1 MTQNVIIL
9 SLLLAILGCH
19 DHSPQR
25 PAPPTGASVVVVDR
39 LDRELRFEAI
49 PRRIVSLSPSTTE
62 LLFAI
67 GAGPQVVG
75 ATKHCNYPDAA
86 TEVPRVGAGTLES
99 ISRETILSLQPDLV
113 LCKWDTHQPLV
124 DPLTRL
130 GIPVIAIGPE
140 NLQALFQEARLLGKV
155 LGRESEADALVN
167 SMTTRLDHVTSLV
180 EQIPPRERR
189 SVFYEVWDDP
199 LMTAGPNSFIGE
211 LLTLGGMKNIFA
223 DTSVRYPKV
232 SSEVVVHRNPEV
244 ILAPST
250 HADQVSVQQLLLRQ
264 GWSEIAAIREQQVF
278 LIDGDQVSRCGPRL
292 IDALE
297 QMITAVYPDQV
308 VMMKGSD
315 L

>member
-1 MTQNVIIL
+1 MTQNAFIL
-9 SLLLAILGCH
+9 SLLVAVLGCH
-19 DHSPQR
+19 DHSPQT
-25 PAPPTGASVVVVDR
+25 PTSPTAASVVVVDR

-86 TEVPRVGAGTLES
+86 AEVPRVGAGTLES

-130 GIPVIAIGPE
+130 GISVIAIGPE

-155 LGRESEADALVN
+155 LGRESEADALVD
-167 SMTTRLDHVTSLV
+167 SMTMRLDHLTSLV
-180 EQIPPRERR
+180 EQIAPRERR

-211 LLTLGGMKNIFA
+211 LLTLGGMQNIFA

-232 SSEVVVHRNPEV
+232 SGEVVVHRNPEV

-250 HADQVSVQQLLLRQ
+250 HADQVSVQQLLSRQ

-308 VMMKGSD
+308 VTMKGSD

>member
-1 MTQNVIIL
+1 MTQNAFIL
-9 SLLLAILGCH
+9 SLLVAVLGCH
-19 DHSPQR
+19 DHSPQT
-25 PAPPTGASVVVVDR
+25 PTPPTAASVVVVDR

-67 GAGPQVVG
+67 GAGAQVVG

-86 TEVPRVGAGTLES
+86 AEVPRVGAGTLES

-130 GIPVIAIGPE
+130 GISVIAIGPE

-155 LGRESEADALVN
+155 LGRESEADALVD
-167 SMTTRLDHVTSLV
+167 SMTMRLDHLTSLV
-180 EQIPPRERR
+180 EQIAPRERR

-211 LLTLGGMKNIFA
+211 LLTLGGMQNIFA

-250 HADQVSVQQLLLRQ
+250 HADQVSVQQLLSRQ
-264 GWSEIAAIREQQVF
+264 GWSEITAIREQQVY

-308 VMMKGSD
+308 VTMKGSN